1 MEVGVFV
8 CLSSSFILVYLAH
21 VNVSSFEAAML
32 YYFSIQNSCSSEFT
46 ISISSTRARDII
58 RGKR

>member
-32 YYFSIQNSCSSEFT
+32 YYFSIQNSCSSEFY
-46 ISISSTRARDII
+46 DFHFF
-58 RGKR
+58 K